1 MPANCG
7 FSVVAVN
14 AVEPPLPQRVFQR
27 LHDRGYQ
34 SGELLAAD
42 LAVTRAAI
50 WKAVEQLRELG
61 VGLDALTNKGY
72 RLAAG
77 VSALDARRIDAE
89 LSAGV
94 RARLESLDV
103 EWSLE
108 STNTRLLE
116 AIPPAANRAAVV
128 LAEHQWGGRG
138 RRGRSWVA
146 PPGGAICLSLG
157 WQYPDMPADL
167 SALTLVL
174 GLAAVKSLQSLGIQ
188 GLRLKWPNDLITAQ
202 GKLGGILVEMRA
214 EAGGPVQVVA
224 GFGLNVRLDQAA
236 REAVSATGNTADD
249 IQSRSATT
257 PDRNRIVATLL
268 EHLIPALADFPRA
281 GLTPHLEDW
290 NASDALMGQEVRI
303 ENQGEITRGIARGID
318 AHGALLVETPGE
330 VRRFI
335 SGEVTV
341 RSER

>member
-1 MPANCG
+1 
-7 FSVVAVN
+7 VA
-14 AVEPPLPQRVFQR
+14 ETPLPQRVFQR
-27 LHDRGYQ
+27 LHDRGFQ
-34 SGELLAAD
+34 SGELLAAE
-42 LAVTRAAI
+42 LAVTRAAV

-61 VGLDALTNKGY
+61 VALDAQTHKGY
-72 RLAAG
+72 RLATG
-77 VSALDARRIDAE
+77 VSALDARRIEAD
-89 LSAGV
+89 LSARV
-94 RARLESLDV
+94 RAHLESLDV

-108 STNTRLLE
+108 STNTRLLD

-146 PPGGAICLSLG
+146 PPGGAICLSVG

-167 SALTLVL
+167 SALSLVL
-174 GLAAVKSLQSLGIQ
+174 GLGVVKALRSLHVE
-188 GLRLKWPNDLITAQ
+188 GLRLKWPNDLVTAR

-214 EAGGPVQVVA
+214 ESGGPVQIVA
-224 GFGLNVRLDQAA
+224 GFGINVRLDDAA
-236 REAVSATGNTADD
+236 REAVNATGNTADD
-249 IQSRSATT
+249 IQSHAAPT
-257 PDRNRIVATLL
+257 PHRNRIVIALL
-268 EHLIPALADFPRA
+268 EQLVPALAEFPHT
-281 GLTPHLEDW
+281 GLAPHLAEW
-290 NASDALMGQEVRI
+290 NASDALFGHEVRI

-341 RSER
+341 RLDT

>member
-1 MPANCG
+1 
-7 FSVVAVN
+7 VAE
-14 AVEPPLPQRVFQR
+14 APLPQRVFQR

-34 SGELLAAD
+34 SGELLAAE
-42 LAVTRAAI
+42 LEVTRAAV

-61 VGLDALTNKGY
+61 VALDAQSNKGY
-72 RLAAG
+72 RLASG
-77 VSALDARRIDAE
+77 VSALDVRQIEAQLPAT
-89 LSAGV
+89 V

-108 STNTRLLE
+108 STNSRLLD
-116 AIPPAANRAAVV
+116 AIPPAAGRAAVV

-167 SALTLVL
+167 SALSLVV
-174 GLAAVKSLQSLGIQ
+174 GIAAVKALRSVGIA
-188 GLRLKWPNDLITAQ
+188 GLRLKWPNDVVTTQ

-214 EAGGPVQVVA
+214 EAGGPVQIVA
-224 GFGLNVRLDQAA
+224 GFGLNVRLDDAA
-236 REAVSATGNTADD
+236 REAVAATGNIADD
-249 IQSRSATT
+249 IRSHITET
-257 PDRNRIVATLL
+257 PDRNRIVAALL
-268 EHLIPALADFPRA
+268 ENLVPALAEFPHT
-281 GLTPHLEDW
+281 GLAPHLADW
-290 NASDALMGQEVRI
+290 NSCDALMDREIRI
-303 ENQGEITRGIARGID
+303 ENQGEITRGVARGID

-330 VRRFI
+330 VHRFI

-341 RSER
+341 RFDR